1 MRNANYCRL
10 KSSLFCRLF
19 SADKGVLFK
28 LRCTV
33 LGKRKVLSE
42 SEIKPR
48 LPEDFEV

>member
-1 MRNANYCRL
+1 MRNATYCGL